1 MSTKKV
7 SCYTYSYF
15 HEKRHDQNINA
26 IYKNF
31 LDECLRFSH
40 PIDDGLL

>member
-15 HEKRHDQNINA
+15 YEKRHDQNIKSTF
-26 IYKNF
+26 KNSF
-31 LDECLRFSH
+31 DEYLRFSH
-40 PIDDGLL
+40 PIFNGLL